1 VVEEREE
8 RPVDQPGAVLQ
19 LGERV
24 VEQACVDQ
32 LLDLVDFLD
41 GTVPVDGQDLAG
53 QLAPGSLALFV
64 VVGGL
69 ESC

>member
-1 VVEEREE
+1 M
-8 RPVDQPGAVLQ
+8 DQPGAVLQ

-24 VEQACVDQ
+24 VEQACVDL
-32 LLDLVDFLD
+32 LLDLVDFFD
-41 GTVPVDGQDLAG
+41 GAVPVNGQDLAG
-53 QLAPGSLALFV
+53 QLAPGSLALLV

>member
-8 RPVDQPGAVLQ
+8 RPVDQPGAVLE

-24 VEQACVDQ
+24 VEEARVDGFFEF
-32 LLDLVDFLD
+32 VDFFN
-41 GTVPVDGQDLAG
+41 GRVPVYREDFAG
-53 QLAPGSLALFV
+53 ELAPGGFALFV

-69 ESC
+69 